1 MNPRSMD
8 PLSMDALRA
17 RLSRLDPAGPAV
29 PVDPATSPRAA
40 GLMERAMQQLSD
52 LPAPVDLSARRR
64 RRPVRWAAAA
74 AAAAAGVGVVVGTG
88 GGGGVAGPPT
98 TLALS
103 LPATGAASGACLAF
117 DEATLRG
124 MPVAFSGTVTAT
136 GGDRVALDVD
146 HWYRG
151 GDADRVTLEVPAGQ
165 SSAAL
170 DGVDFRSGERY
181 LVSATDRTV
190 STCGYSG
197 PATPQLEDAY
207 RRAFGG

>member
-1 MNPRSMD
+1 MD
-8 PLSMDALRA
+8 DALRA

-40 GLMERAMQQLSD
+40 ALMEGAMQQLSD
-52 LPAPVDLSARRR
+52 LPAPVDRSACRR
-64 RRPVRWAAAA
+64 RRPVLWAAAA
-74 AAAAAGVGVVVGTG
+74 AVAAVAAGVGVVVGTG
-88 GGGGVAGPPT
+88 GGGGTAGPPT

-103 LPATGAASGACLAF
+103 LPATGAASGACLMF

-136 GGDRVALDVD
+136 GGDRVTLDVD

-165 SSAAL
+165 PSAAL
-170 DGVDFRSGERY
+170 DGVDLRSGERY

-190 STCGYSG
+190 SSCGYSG

>member
-1 MNPRSMD
+1 MDPQSMD
-8 PLSMDALRA
+8 GALRA

-40 GLMERAMQQLSD
+40 ALMERAMQQLSD
-52 LPAPVDLSARRR
+52 VPAPVDLSIRRR
-64 RRPVRWAAAA
+64 RRPVLWAAAA
-74 AAAAAGVGVVVGTG
+74 AVAAAAAGVGVVVGTG
-88 GGGGVAGPPT
+88 GGGAVAGAPT
-98 TLALS
+98 PLALS

-136 GGDRVALDVD
+136 GGDRVTLDVD

-190 STCGYSG
+190 SSCGYSG